1 MKNLS
6 KISFFF
12 LLFLIISCQTS
23 KPKEETKKLVTTY
36 DFKYVLYIYYDNDDG
51 GWQPHTGSI
60 SIDENKFQ
68 ITTNNGIETVTD
80 TPIIKSVTYQKDDND
95 YLYKTNMGKI
105 LVNMDGDSIK
115 DITIFSTNAMA
126 TFALENYK
134 EKKGL

>member
-1 MKNLS
+1 MKNIS

-12 LLFLIISCQTS
+12 FLSLIISCQTS
-23 KPKEETKKLVTTY
+23 KPKEETKSLVTTFN
-36 DFKYVLYIYYDNDDG
+36 FKYVLYIYYDSDDG

-60 SIDENKFQ
+60 SIDKNKFQ
-68 ITTNNGIETVTD
+68 ITTNNGSETVTD

-115 DITIFSTNAMA
+115 DITIFSTNVMA

>member
-12 LLFLIISCQTS
+12 LLSLIISCQTS
-23 KPKEETKKLVTTY
+23 KPKEETKSLITTFN
-36 DFKYVLYIYYDNDDG
+36 FKYVLYIYYDSDDG

-68 ITTNNGIETVTD
+68 ITTNNGSETVTD
-80 TPIIKSVTYQKDDND
+80 TPIIKSVTYQEDDND